1 MFRWI
6 AVLAAVV
13 LVVGVAYG
21 QSAPQPQPTL
31 PLGQGQTMGG
41 HMNAPMMGGDA
52 DMGQGMMQMM
62 QMMQMM
68 HTMESGMMGPGMHDA
83 DMMGQG
89 MCRGQMVMM
98 RAAGMDGAPA
108 SHLEARLA
116 FAKAELAI
124 TAAQD
129 DAWQAYASAL
139 RSQAQQ
145 AGMPAM
151 HRAMADNAAFPARF
165 DARITTLEGRLAGMK
180 AIREAAVALYDK
192 LDDGQKKKADML
204 LPMSLCL

>member
-62 QMMQMM
+62 QMM

-124 TAAQD
+124 ASAQD
-129 DAWQAYASAL
+129 GAWQAYASAL

-192 LDDGQKKKADML
+192 LDDGQKKKADVL